1 MLHGTILL
9 SGQSSGA
16 LRGRSRPRTAR
27 DNYPPRARYFER
39 QDRVQPCQFTC
50 AGVADFVRAGRCE
63 FYESSIQ
70 LVGAEADHSFL
81 FRVYVGG
88 STLSFF
94 ADFGQVLEAVQHQL
108 K

>member
-1 MLHGTILL
+1 MLHGTIFL

-27 DNYPPRARYFER
+27 DNYPSRARYFER
-39 QDRVQPCQFTC
+39 QDWIPPCPFTC
-50 AGVADFVRAGRCE
+50 PGVTDFVRAGRCE

-70 LVGAEADHSFL
+70 LVGAEAYHSFL

-88 STLSFF
+88 SPLSFF
-94 ADFGQVLEAVQHQL
+94 ANFGQVLEAVQHQPQ
-108 K
+108 